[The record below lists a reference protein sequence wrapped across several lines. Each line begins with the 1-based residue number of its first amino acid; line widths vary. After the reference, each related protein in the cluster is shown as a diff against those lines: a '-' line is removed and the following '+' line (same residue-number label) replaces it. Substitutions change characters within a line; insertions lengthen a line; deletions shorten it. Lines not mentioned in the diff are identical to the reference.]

1 MKFSWNPNIS
11 VHRCLNPIS
20 IPPFSFAPP
29 FQGYVKPQVR
39 INKMMSIT
47 TFVLH
52 DQPQGYMF
60 SYFYKLLR
68 ALSLSRI
75 LNKFL
80 SNLYIQPWL
89 GKNFKFMVLIFLE
102 NALNLGI
109 FTHAPIK
116 VEGNYSFS
124 PCSIFSK
131 IYFRQQQNGW
141 RKPWFALSKF
151 NRKIW
156 SWLGTLRYL
165 YFVWFI
171 LFQMWWVYSFVNNIS
186 IIQYGIN
193 FIVSPLQPQ

>member
-1 MKFSWNPNIS
+1 MPQSSIS
-11 VHRCLNPIS
+11 T
-20 IPPFSFAPP
+20 PPFSFAPP

-39 INKMMSIT
+39 INKMIT
-47 TFVLH
+47 ISLKDICFDIFINSL
-52 DQPQGYMF
+52 GLY
-60 SYFYKLLR
+60 
-68 ALSLSRI
+68 LSPEYW
-75 LNKFL
+75 LNFL

-131 IYFRQQQNGW
+131 IYFPQQHNGW
-141 RKPWFALSKF
+141 RKLWFALSKF

-165 YFVWFI
+165 YFVWFVI
-171 LFQMWWVYSFVNNIS
+171 FSNVMSL
-186 IIQYGIN
+186 
-193 FIVSPLQPQ
+193 